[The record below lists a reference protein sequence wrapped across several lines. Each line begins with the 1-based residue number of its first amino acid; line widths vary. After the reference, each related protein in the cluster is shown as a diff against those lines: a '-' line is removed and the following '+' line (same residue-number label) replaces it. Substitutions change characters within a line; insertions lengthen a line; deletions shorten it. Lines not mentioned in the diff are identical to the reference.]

1 MKNYQLKNYIGTKEV
16 SAMPMTLGEF
26 IGITKRDPYAN
37 DPNKHNSDESGYFV
51 KYKDG
56 YESWSP
62 KGVFEEAYKCSD
74 THLDRMRIELDEL
87 IERLTKDINFYYSD
101 KEHPFLSKSEAH
113 LLGRQISVM
122 REYADILL
130 DRIKFAYGDN
140 IIKVPELPDAGVDT
154 NCKSPS
160 L

>member
-87 IERLTKDINFYYSD
+87 KERLTKAINFYYSE
-101 KEHPFLSKSEAH
+101 KAGSLTKNEAY

-122 REYADILL
+122 REYADVLL
-130 DRIKFAYGDN
+130 DRIKFAYWNN

-154 NCKSPS
+154 AK

>member
-62 KGVFEEAYKCSD
+62 KVVFEEAYKCSD
-74 THLDRMRIELDEL
+74 THVDRMRIELDEL
-87 IERLTKDINFYYSD
+87 KERLTKAINFYYSEKAGSLTKD
-101 KEHPFLSKSEAH
+101 EAY

-130 DRIKFAYGDN
+130 DRIKFAYGNN

-154 NCKSPS
+154 AK

>member
-87 IERLTKDINFYYSD
+87 KERLTKAINFYYSE
-101 KEHPFLSKSEAH
+101 KAGSLTKNEAY

-122 REYADILL
+122 REYADVLL
-130 DRIKFAYGDN
+130 YRIKFAYWNN

-154 NCKSPS
+154 AK

>member
-1 MKNYQLKNYIGTKEV
+1 MKMKKYIGTKEV

-26 IGITKRDPYAN
+26 IGITKHDPYAN

-51 KYKDG
+51 KYKGG

-87 IERLTKDINFYYSD
+87 KGRLTKAIDFYYSE
-101 KEHPFLSKSEAH
+101 KAGQLSRDEAY

-122 REYADILL
+122 REYADVLL
-130 DRIKFAYGDN
+130 DRIKTAYGINLKKISEIPQCDCGK
-140 IIKVPELPDAGVDT
+140 IKL
-154 NCKSPS
+154 
-160 L
+160 